1 MNVLD
6 IFVRTYLA
14 FIDWVQVFWHLC
26 QLLQQRDLFLFISV
40 LDLFNFATTSVE
52 PLVSQRDLLFW
63 SGCFCDLDVRGQLSW
78 GSSHKSASYS
88 FLPLEWWLH
97 CICCRY
103 SHRLLSH
110 FECRNH
116 RLLSSPPGILWAARC
131 CRGVFWWWDGNFL
144 LKRIWIMMKYTPSR
158 WSCTW

>member
-63 SGCFCDLDVRGQLSW
+63 SGCFCDLDVRGQLS
-78 GSSHKSASYS
+78 
-88 FLPLEWWLH
+88 
-97 CICCRY
+97 
-103 SHRLLSH
+103 
-110 FECRNH
+110 
-116 RLLSSPPGILWAARC
+116 
-131 CRGVFWWWDGNFL
+131 
-144 LKRIWIMMKYTPSR
+144 
-158 WSCTW
+158 